1 MPPQHYLIFH
11 PDRARTKTRVQANAL
26 IGDQLIDW
34 QGHVW
39 VDNPSGN
46 EDPFVFSQSWLYSY
60 CHATQIRRTPRPNS
74 EYVSTGSYLFF
85 CSGDAAN
92 EGAIQLDTVFVV
104 DHVATWPAN
113 QQGLPEEFKEHY
125 RNNSSDLW
133 QRHFRY
139 PFYGSHEGKYTYVS
153 RQQCD
158 RTDGYSFLPIA
169 KSGDRVSF
177 ELDALTR
184 DLRQSISEKITG
196 KRPVPVREDQK
207 TELLTRIL
215 SLTEVQVIG
224 GLTREADPK
233 KRTSHPS
240 GACGASLPFDP
251 KC

>member
-1 MPPQHYLIFH
+1 MKPQHYLIFH
-11 PDRARTKTRVQANAL
+11 PDRARARTEVQATAL
-26 IGDQLIDW
+26 IGAQLIDW

-39 VDNPSGN
+39 VDKPSGN
-46 EDPFVFSQSWLYSY
+46 EDPFVFSHRWLYSY
-60 CHATQIRRTPRPNS
+60 CHATQLRRTPRSNS
-74 EYVSTGSYLFF
+74 EYVSTGSSLFF

-92 EGAIQLDTVFVV
+92 DGAIQVDTVFVV
-104 DHVATWPAN
+104 DHVATWPAD
-113 QQGLPEEFKEHY
+113 QQGLPEDFKEHY

-153 RQQCD
+153 RQRFD
-158 RTDGYSFLPIA
+158 RTDEYSFLPIA

-184 DLRQSISEKITG
+184 DLRLGISAKITG
-196 KRPVPVREDQK
+196 KRPVPVSEDQK
-207 TELLTRIL
+207 TELLTKIL
-215 SLTEVQVIG
+215 SLTGVQLIH
-224 GLTREADPK
+224 GLARQAAPN

-240 GACGASLPFDP
+240 GACGANLPCDL